1 MEMATATDNME
12 TGDEEAEQGEAERVV
27 EEVLEAGEDVECE
40 PCWWKTSGCT
50 FEGKHNG
57 PCSTRLATGSRRA
70 AASAAPPLPQGQ
82 LNE

>member
-1 MEMATATDNME
+1 MARESSSFGSHATAGDANVEMATATDNME

-50 FEGKHNG
+50 FEGKH
-57 PCSTRLATGSRRA
+57 RA
-70 AASAAPPLPQGQ
+70 ARAQ
-82 LNE
+82 LAY